1 LRYQIYER
9 CMAEGVYLRPLGSTI
24 YILAPFVTSEQEMKR
39 VYAAIKKVL
48 DRF

>member
-1 LRYQIYER
+1 RYQIYER

-24 YILAPFVTSEQEMKR
+24 YILAPFVTTQEQMQK

-48 DRF
+48 DSF